1 MGALEGLKVIDL
13 TSMVS
18 GPVAAIMLADQG
30 SRVIK
35 VEPLVGEQMRHIGGK
50 HNDVS
55 PAFYSCN
62 RGKESISLDLK
73 SEEGKQILH
82 ELAADADV
90 FIQNF
95 RPGAIERMGF
105 GEDVLRETNKQLIYV
120 SISGFG
126 ESGPYSQKRVYDP
139 VIQALSGATD
149 IQMDR
154 ASGRPQMF
162 RIILADKVTSLTAAQ
177 AIGSALY
184 AREKTGEG
192 QHIRLSMLET
202 MLSFFWPEGMTGLT
216 YGEMEFDVTQLQG
229 TQDLVYETQ
238 DRYVTAGAISAKEWA
253 GLCRALNREDLID
266 DPRFKTAGDRFV
278 NVEERKQIT
287 ALEIKK
293 WTSDK
298 VLDRF
303 DAEGVPSAPLLKRME
318 LMEHEQVLA
327 NKSIDKT
334 SYEGFGE
341 VRQARPAAR
350 FDKTPSAIPGPA
362 PKLGEHGPSLL
373 AELGYDAE
381 TIESLVEKGLLKI
394 GH

>member
-1 MGALEGLKVIDL
+1 MGALDGLKVLDL

-18 GPVAAIMLADQG
+18 GPVAAMILADQG
-30 SRVIK
+30 ARVIK

-50 HNDVS
+50 HNEVS

-73 SEEGKQILH
+73 SDEGKKILL

-105 GEDVLRETNKQLIYV
+105 GEDVLREINKQLIYV

-177 AIGSALY
+177 AISSALY
-184 AREKTGEG
+184 VLSLI
-192 QHIRLSMLET
+192 HI
-202 MLSFFWPEGMTGLT
+202 
-216 YGEMEFDVTQLQG
+216 
-229 TQDLVYETQ
+229 
-238 DRYVTAGAISAKEWA
+238 
-253 GLCRALNREDLID
+253 
-266 DPRFKTAGDRFV
+266 
-278 NVEERKQIT
+278 
-287 ALEIKK
+287 
-293 WTSDK
+293 
-298 VLDRF
+298 
-303 DAEGVPSAPLLKRME
+303 
-318 LMEHEQVLA
+318 
-327 NKSIDKT
+327 
-334 SYEGFGE
+334 
-341 VRQARPAAR
+341 
-350 FDKTPSAIPGPA
+350 
-362 PKLGEHGPSLL
+362 
-373 AELGYDAE
+373 
-381 TIESLVEKGLLKI
+381 
-394 GH
+394 